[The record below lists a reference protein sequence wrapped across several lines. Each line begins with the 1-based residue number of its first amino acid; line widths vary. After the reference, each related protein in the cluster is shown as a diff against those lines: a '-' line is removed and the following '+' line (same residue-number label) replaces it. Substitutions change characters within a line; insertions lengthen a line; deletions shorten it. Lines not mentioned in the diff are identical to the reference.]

1 MTIVLNQRNR
11 AVLNAIVRDYIET
24 AEPVGS
30 RAISKKNDIHL
41 SPATIRNIMSDLED
55 IGLISQP
62 HVSAGRVPT
71 ENGLRFYVNSILEL
85 RPLADS
91 EKRRIQNYLLDS
103 SQEVEELLKT
113 TSKML
118 AVVTEQAAIVSRPKS
133 SVTVFKHIEFIRLRD
148 NLVLMVLVTQSGLV
162 QNKII
167 EIEDNLSQVELDR
180 LTQYLNELLVDLTL
194 DQLKQKVLEEMK
206 KDKDDF
212 DALLSKALEISNR
225 AFQEESIGEVYIE
238 GRINLMQY
246 PEFRQIEIL
255 RDLFK
260 AFEEKN
266 ILIRLLEK
274 SINAIGIQIFIGSE
288 TQINEMEGCS
298 VITAAYTKG
307 DYPIGTLGV
316 IGPTRMNYDRVIPIV
331 DYTAKVISRILEKK
345 I

>member
-1 MTIVLNQRNR
+1 MTIVLTQRDR
-11 AVLNAIVRDYIET
+11 TILDAIVRDYIET

-30 RAISKKNDIHL
+30 RAISKKSDIHL

-55 IGLISQP
+55 IGLITQP

-71 ENGLRFYVNSILEL
+71 ETGLRFYVNSILEL

-91 EKRRIQNYLLDS
+91 EKRRIQNYLMDS

-133 SVTVFKHIEFIRLRD
+133 SATVFKHIEFIRMRD
-148 NLVLMVLVTQSGLV
+148 NLILMVLVTQAGLV

-167 EIEDNLSQVELDR
+167 EIEDNLSQGELDR
-180 LTQYLNELLVDLTL
+180 LTQYLNELLYDLTL

-212 DALLSKALEISNR
+212 DALLSKALEISNQ
-225 AFQEESIGEVYIE
+225 AFQEESVGEVYIE
-238 GRINLMQY
+238 GRINLMRY
-246 PEFRQIEIL
+246 PEFSQMETL
-255 RDLFK
+255 RDLFR

-288 TQINEMEGCS
+288 TQIDEMGGCS
-298 VITAAYTKG
+298 VITAPYTNG
-307 DYPIGTLGV
+307 EYPIGTLGV

-331 DYTAKVISRILEKK
+331 DYTARVISKILEKK

>member
-11 AVLNAIVRDYIET
+11 TILDAIVRDYIET

-30 RAISKKNDIHL
+30 RAISKRSDIHL

-55 IGLISQP
+55 IGLITQP

-91 EKRRIQNYLLDS
+91 EKRRIENYLLES

-133 SVTVFKHIEFIRLRD
+133 SVTVFKHIEFIRLRE
-148 NLVLMVLVTQSGLV
+148 NLVLMVLVTQAGLV
-162 QNKII
+162 QNKLI

-180 LTQYLNELLVDLTL
+180 LTQYLNELLCDLTL
-194 DQLKQKVLEEMK
+194 DQLKQRVLEEMK
-206 KDKDDF
+206 KDKDNF
-212 DALLSKALEISNR
+212 DALLSRALEISNQ

-238 GRINLMQY
+238 GRTNLMQY
-246 PEFRQIEIL
+246 PEFSQIKIL
-255 RDLFK
+255 RDLFR

-307 DYPIGTLGV
+307 EYPIGTLGV

-331 DYTAKVISRILEKK
+331 DYTARVISRILENK

>member
-1 MTIVLNQRNR
+1 MTIVLSERNR
-11 AVLNAIVRDYIET
+11 AILNAIVRDYIET

-30 RAISKKNDIHL
+30 RAISKKSDIHL
-41 SPATIRNIMSDLED
+41 SSATIRNIMSDLED
-55 IGLISQP
+55 IGLITQP
-62 HVSAGRVPT
+62 HISAGRVPT
-71 ENGLRFYVNSILEL
+71 ESGLRFYVNSILEL

-91 EKRRIQNYLLDS
+91 EKRRIEKFLMGS

-133 SVTVFKHIEFIRLRD
+133 SATVFKHIEFIRLRD
-148 NLVLMVLVTQSGLV
+148 HLVLMVLVTKAGLV

-167 EIEDNLSQVELDR
+167 EIEDNLSQDELDR
-180 LTQYLNELLVDLTL
+180 LTQYLNELLCDLTL

-206 KDKDDF
+206 KDKDNF
-212 DALLSKALEISNR
+212 DALLAKALEISNQ

-255 RDLFK
+255 RDLFR

-288 TQINEMEGCS
+288 TQINEMGGCS
-298 VITAAYTKG
+298 IITASYTNG
-307 DYPIGTLGV
+307 EYPIGTLGV

-331 DYTAKVISRILEKK
+331 DYTAKFISRIMETKS
-345 I
+345 

>member
-1 MTIVLNQRNR
+1 MTIVLTQRDR
-11 AVLNAIVRDYIET
+11 TILDAIVRDYIET

-30 RAISKKNDIHL
+30 RAISKKSDIHL

-71 ENGLRFYVNSILEL
+71 ETGLRFYVNSILEL

-91 EKRRIQNYLLDS
+91 EKRRIQNYLMDS

-133 SVTVFKHIEFIRLRD
+133 SATVFKHIEFIRMRD
-148 NLVLMVLVTQSGLV
+148 NLILMVLVTQAGLV

-167 EIEDNLSQVELDR
+167 EIEDNLSQGELDR
-180 LTQYLNELLVDLTL
+180 LTQYLNELLYDLTL

-206 KDKDDF
+206 KDKDNF
-212 DALLSKALEISNR
+212 DALLSKALEISNQ
-225 AFQEESIGEVYIE
+225 AFQEESVGEVYIE
-238 GRINLMQY
+238 GRINLMRY
-246 PEFRQIEIL
+246 PEFSQIETL

-288 TQINEMEGCS
+288 TQIDEMGGCS
-298 VITAAYTKG
+298 VITAPYTNG
-307 DYPIGTLGV
+307 EYPIGTLGV

-331 DYTAKVISRILEKK
+331 DYTARVISRILEKK

>member
-1 MTIVLNQRNR
+1 MTIVLAQRDR
-11 AVLNAIVRDYIET
+11 TILDAIVRDYIET

-30 RAISKKNDIHL
+30 RAISKKSDIHL

-55 IGLISQP
+55 IGLITQP

-71 ENGLRFYVNSILEL
+71 ETGLRFYVNSILEL

-91 EKRRIQNYLLDS
+91 EKRRIQNYLMDS

-133 SVTVFKHIEFIRLRD
+133 SATVFKHIEFIRMRD
-148 NLVLMVLVTQSGLV
+148 NLILMVLVTQAGLV

-167 EIEDNLSQVELDR
+167 EIEDNLSQGELDR
-180 LTQYLNELLVDLTL
+180 LTQYLNELLCDLTL
-194 DQLKQKVLEEMK
+194 DQLKHKVLEEMK

-212 DALLSKALEISNR
+212 DALLSKALEISNQ
-225 AFQEESIGEVYIE
+225 AFQEEAVGEVYIE
-238 GRINLMQY
+238 GRINLMRY
-246 PEFRQIEIL
+246 PEFSQIETL
-255 RDLFK
+255 RDLFR

-274 SINAIGIQIFIGSE
+274 RINAIGIQIFIGSE
-288 TQINEMEGCS
+288 TQIDEMGGCS
-298 VITAAYTKG
+298 VITAPYTNG
-307 DYPIGTLGV
+307 EYPIGTLGV

-331 DYTAKVISRILEKK
+331 DYTARVISRILEKK
-345 I
+345 T

>member
-1 MTIVLNQRNR
+1 MTIFLNQRNR
-11 AVLNAIVRDYIET
+11 AILNAIVRDYIET

-30 RAISKKNDIHL
+30 RAISKKSDIHL

-55 IGLISQP
+55 VGLIAQP
-62 HVSAGRVPT
+62 HISAGRVPT

-91 EKRRIQNYLLDS
+91 EKRRIQNYLMES
-103 SQEVEELLKT
+103 SQEVEELLKN

-118 AVVTEQAAIVSRPKS
+118 AVVTEQAAIVSKPKS

-148 NLVLMVLVTQSGLV
+148 NLVLMVLVTQAGLI

-225 AFQEESIGEVYIE
+225 AFQEDSIGEVYIE
-238 GRINLMQY
+238 GRINLMKY
-246 PEFRQIEIL
+246 PEFSQIAIL

-260 AFEEKN
+260 AFEEKS

-307 DYPIGTLGV
+307 EYPIGTLGV

-331 DYTAKVISRILEKK
+331 DYTAKVISQILENK

>member
-1 MTIVLNQRNR
+1 MTIVLTQRDR
-11 AVLNAIVRDYIET
+11 TILDAIVRDYIET

-30 RAISKKNDIHL
+30 RAISKKSDIHL

-55 IGLISQP
+55 IGLITQP

-71 ENGLRFYVNSILEL
+71 ETGLRFYVNSILEL

-91 EKRRIQNYLLDS
+91 EKRRIQNYLMDS

-133 SVTVFKHIEFIRLRD
+133 SATVFKHIEFIRMRD
-148 NLVLMVLVTQSGLV
+148 NLILMVLVTQAGLV

-167 EIEDNLSQVELDR
+167 EIEDNLSQGELDR
-180 LTQYLNELLVDLTL
+180 LTQYLNELLYDLTL

-212 DALLSKALEISNR
+212 DALLSKALEISNQ
-225 AFQEESIGEVYIE
+225 AFQEESVGEVYIE
-238 GRINLMQY
+238 GRINLMRY
-246 PEFRQIEIL
+246 PEFSQIEIL
-255 RDLFK
+255 RDLFR

-288 TQINEMEGCS
+288 TQIDEMGGCS
-298 VITAAYTKG
+298 VITAPYTNG
-307 DYPIGTLGV
+307 EYPIGTLGV

-331 DYTAKVISRILEKK
+331 DYTARVISKILEKK

>member
-1 MTIVLNQRNR
+1 MTIVLTQRGR
-11 AVLNAIVRDYIET
+11 DVLNAIIRDYIET

-30 RAISKKNDIHL
+30 RAVSKKRDIRL
-41 SPATIRNIMSDLED
+41 SPATIRNIMADLED
-55 IGLISQP
+55 IGLITHP

-71 ENGLRFYVNSILEL
+71 ESGLRFYINSILEL
-85 RPLADS
+85 RPLAEL
-91 EKRRIQNYLLDS
+91 EKQRIQNFLRES
-103 SQEVEELLKT
+103 SQEVEDLLKT

-118 AVVTEQAAIVSRPKS
+118 AVVTEQAAVVSQPKS
-133 SVTVFKHIEFIRLRD
+133 SATVFKHIEFIRLRD
-148 NLVLMVLVTQSGLV
+148 NLVLMVLVTEAGLV

-167 EIEDNLSQVELDR
+167 EIEESLNQSELDR
-180 LTQYLNELLVDLTL
+180 LTHYLNDLLSNLTL
-194 DQLKQKVLEEMK
+194 DQVKQKILDEMK

-212 DALLSKALEISNR
+212 DALLTKALEISNQ

-238 GRINLMQY
+238 GRTNLMQY
-246 PEFRQIEIL
+246 PEFSQIETL
-255 RDLFK
+255 RGLFK
-260 AFEEKN
+260 AFEEKS

-274 SINAIGIQIFIGSE
+274 SINASGIQIFIGSE

-298 VITAAYTKG
+298 VITASYTKG

-331 DYTAKVISRILEKK
+331 DYTARVVSRILEKK

>member
-1 MTIVLNQRNR
+1 MTIVLAQRDR
-11 AVLNAIVRDYIET
+11 TILDAIVRDYIET

-30 RAISKKNDIHL
+30 KAISKKSDIHL

-55 IGLISQP
+55 IGLITQP

-71 ENGLRFYVNSILEL
+71 ETGLRFYVNSILEL

-91 EKRRIQNYLLDS
+91 EKRRIQNYLMDS

-133 SVTVFKHIEFIRLRD
+133 SATVFKHIEFIRMRD
-148 NLVLMVLVTQSGLV
+148 NLILMVLVTQAGLV

-167 EIEDNLSQVELDR
+167 EIEDNLSQGELDR
-180 LTQYLNELLVDLTL
+180 LTQYLNELLCDLTL

-212 DALLSKALEISNR
+212 DALLSKALEISKQ
-225 AFQEESIGEVYIE
+225 AFQEESVGEVYIE
-238 GRINLMQY
+238 GRINLMRY
-246 PEFRQIEIL
+246 PEFSQIETL
-255 RDLFK
+255 RDLFR

-288 TQINEMEGCS
+288 TQIDEMGGCS
-298 VITAAYTKG
+298 VITAPYTNG
-307 DYPIGTLGV
+307 EYPIGTLGV

-331 DYTAKVISRILEKK
+331 DYTARVISRILGKK